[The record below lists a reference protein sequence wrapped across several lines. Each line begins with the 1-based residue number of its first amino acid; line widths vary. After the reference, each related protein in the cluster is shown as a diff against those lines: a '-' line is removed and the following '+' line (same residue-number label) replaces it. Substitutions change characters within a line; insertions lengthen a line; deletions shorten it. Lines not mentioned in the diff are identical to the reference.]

1 MDEKSRTEQRRWTQ
15 REGQEILRE
24 GEPWQR
30 LESTNEE
37 EGQSQKKT
45 LLCSDAW
52 NEEKTYK

>member
-1 MDEKSRTEQRRWTQ
+1 MDEKSRAEQRRWTQ
-15 REGQEILRE
+15 REGQEVLRE

-30 LESTNEE
+30 LESTNQE
-37 EGQSQKKT
+37 EGQSQKKI

>member
-1 MDEKSRTEQRRWTQ
+1 MDQEIGKEQRRWIE

-30 LESTNEE
+30 LEGTNQE
-37 EGQSQKKT
+37 EGKQEKKI
-45 LLCSDAW
+45 LLCSDEW

>member
-1 MDEKSRTEQRRWTQ
+1 MDKEIWKEQRRWTQ

-30 LESTNEE
+30 SESTNEE
-37 EGQSQKKT
+37 EGQSQKKI
-45 LLCSDAW
+45 LLCSDEW

>member
-1 MDEKSRTEQRRWTQ
+1 MDQEIWKEQRRWTQ

-30 LESTNEE
+30 SESTNEE
-37 EGQSQKKT
+37 EGKQEKKI
-45 LLCSDAW
+45 LLCSDEW